1 MRHEVLMARKNLV
14 RIALE
19 SAELPGVRLLARP
32 LYRRM
37 FSRPYQGGNAYYG
50 AYESRAQALAEAPQ
64 LPTTYDL
71 PTTTGMYM
79 DRHRSIRVSDYP
91 MVHWLSRMLAEGRHR
106 IFDLGGHIGV
116 TYYGFRRYLTYPHT
130 MEWRV
135 HDVPTVVEAGRDWA
149 RQNDPEGL
157 LHFAD
162 TPEAADSHDVL
173 ITCGALQYLDYTLP
187 ELLGRLREP
196 PPHVLVNLTPVHP
209 QRGYVTLQ
217 NMGKAVLPYRV
228 MERRQFIDEMK
239 ALGYALVDQW
249 QSKERHLRVPFEP
262 RCTLDHYAGF
272 YFRRAA

>member
-1 MRHEVLMARKNLV
+1 MRHEVLMTRKKLV

-50 AYESRAQALAEAPQ
+50 AYESRAQALAEAPR

-116 TYYGFRRYLTYPHT
+116 TYYGFRRYLSYPRT

-135 HDVPTVVEAGRDWA
+135 HDVPSVVEAGRDWA

-162 TPEAADSHDVL
+162 APEAANSHDVL

-228 MERRQFIDEMK
+228 MGRRQFIDEMK
-239 ALGYALVDQW
+239 ALGYTLVDQW

-262 RCTLDHYAGF
+262 DCTLDHYAGF
-272 YFRRAA
+272 YFQRA